1 MVKFYIRILLSI
13 YNAIMFSFKDSIRK
27 SGDRLTAYVS
37 LPADTLE
44 VVLNK
49 KIWWLLNLSS
59 IPILLLASFLLG
71 SHAGQI
77 IVYLNIAFVLSS
89 VIPLIVFN
97 FYKKHIENYALFTQ
111 LSMVVI
117 TSIKVYYMEGMV
129 HAGTPLFVGL
139 LAPVYAMTL
148 PSKKRAVFVFVLYT
162 SAMIGATLL
171 NPITSE
177 DNIFSMYFLGFLISV
192 TFIFFT
198 LYYFTTRLEEAKRSE
213 KKQMQELDE
222 LKTKL
227 YTHIAHEFRT
237 PLGIITG
244 MVDQMKNNPAEWMDE
259 GHSIIKRNTNNLINL
274 TNKLLDLSKLEA
286 NSMPVNLVQDDI
298 ALHMRYLVESF
309 HSLAQIKNI
318 RLQLSINPEEIL
330 MDFDPD
336 KIRDIVSNLISNAIK
351 FTPYGGSVKIALRII
366 DHKKLELSVKDTGI
380 GIPQEQLSNIFDR
393 YFQAK
398 NHLETLREGTGLG
411 LALTKELVK
420 LHQGTI
426 CVNSIL
432 NKGSEFI
439 IALPITNKAKEV
451 HLPIFDEI
459 SIEKVGLFE
468 SPITTKKNKQLK
480 LLIVED
486 NTDVTRYLFSL
497 LSNNYDIKTA
507 GNGFEGLSKAI
518 KVIPDLI
525 ISDVMMP
532 VMDGF
537 SMCTQLKEDI
547 RTSHIPII
555 LLTAR
560 FDPDSR
566 MEGLKAGA
574 DAFLAKPF
582 NNKEL
587 FIRIEKLIE
596 LRKKLQ
602 ARYKVSDNHEIK
614 ITPNNKFYLNKEDLF
629 MYEVRNVLE
638 AHLSDEA
645 FGIRELCRSLA
656 MSRAQL
662 YRKFS
667 ALTDTTVS
675 SFIRSLR
682 LKKAKELLLTTN
694 LNVTEVAFDTGFKNL
709 AHFSRIFSREFG
721 YAPSKAKV

>member
-1 MVKFYIRILLSI
+1 MY
-13 YNAIMFSFKDSIRK
+13 SFRNSIRK

-37 LPADTLE
+37 LPGDTLE

-71 SHAGQI
+71 FHAGHA
-77 IVYLNIAFVLSS
+77 IVYLNIIFILSS

-117 TSIKVYYMEGMV
+117 TSIKVYYMDGMV

-139 LAPVYAMTL
+139 LGPVYAMTL
-148 PSKKRAVFVFVLYT
+148 PSKKRAVFVFVLYA
-162 SAMIGATLL
+162 SAMIAATLL
-171 NPITSE
+171 NPIESE
-177 DNIFSMYFLGFLISV
+177 VNIFSMYFLGFLISV

-213 KKQMQELDE
+213 KKQMQELDD

-237 PLGIITG
+237 PLSIITG
-244 MVDQMKNNPAEWMDE
+244 MVDQMKNNPSEWMDE
-259 GHSIIKRNTNNLINL
+259 GHSIIKRNSNKLIDL

-286 NSMPVNLVQDDI
+286 NAMPVNLVQDDI
-298 ALHMRYLVESF
+298 ALYTRYLVESF
-309 HSLAQIKNI
+309 HSLAQIKKI
-318 RLQLSINPEEIL
+318 GLRLSIDPKEIL

-366 DHKKLELSVKDTGI
+366 DQNKLELSVKDTGI
-380 GIPQEQLSNIFDR
+380 GIPREQLSSIFDR

-426 CVNSIL
+426 RVRSIL
-432 NKGSEFI
+432 NKGSEFAI
-439 IALPITNKAKEV
+439 ELPITNKAKMV
-451 HLPIFDEI
+451 QLPVLDEI
-459 SIEKVGLFE
+459 SFDKTGGFD
-468 SPITTKKNKQLK
+468 SPKTPKKDNQLK

-486 NTDVTRYLFSL
+486 NADVARYLYSL
-497 LSNNYDIKTA
+497 LSNNYLIETA

-518 KVIPDLI
+518 EVIPDLI

-537 SMCTQLKEDI
+537 TLCKQLKEDI
-547 RTSHIPII
+547 RTSHIPIV

-560 FDPDSR
+560 FDLDSR
-566 MEGLKAGA
+566 LEGLKTGA
-574 DAFLAKPF
+574 DVFLAKPF
-582 NNKEL
+582 NNDEL
-587 FIRIEKLIE
+587 FIRIEKLIA

-602 ARYKVSDNHEIK
+602 TRYKLLEPAEINTK
-614 ITPNNKFYLNKEDLF
+614 NRSQLSKEDQF
-629 MYEVRNVLE
+629 MYEVRKVLE
-638 AHLSDEA
+638 QNLSNED
-645 FGIRELCRSLA
+645 FGIQQLCRTMA

-667 ALTDTTVS
+667 ALTDTTV
-675 SFIRSLR
+675 
-682 LKKAKELLLTTN
+682 
-694 LNVTEVAFDTGFKNL
+694 
-709 AHFSRIFSREFG
+709 
-721 YAPSKAKV
+721 

>member
-1 MVKFYIRILLSI
+1 MY
-13 YNAIMFSFKDSIRK
+13 SFRDSIRK

-37 LPADTLE
+37 LPGDTLE

-71 SHAGQI
+71 FHAGPA
-77 IVYLNIAFVLSS
+77 IVYLNIIFILSS
-89 VIPLIVFN
+89 IIPLIVFN

-117 TSIKVYYMEGMV
+117 TSIKVYYMDGMV

-139 LAPVYAMTL
+139 LGPVYAMTL
-148 PSKKRAVFVFVLYT
+148 PSKKRAVFVFVLYA
-162 SAMIGATLL
+162 SAMIAATLL
-171 NPITSE
+171 NPIESE
-177 DNIFSMYFLGFLISV
+177 VNIFSMYFLGFLISV

-213 KKQMQELDE
+213 KKQMQELDD

-237 PLGIITG
+237 PLSIITG
-244 MVDQMKNNPAEWMDE
+244 MVDQMKNNPSEWMDE
-259 GHSIIKRNTNNLINL
+259 GHSIIKRNSNKLIDL

-286 NSMPVNLVQDDI
+286 NAMPVNFVQDDI
-298 ALHMRYLVESF
+298 ALYTRYLVESF

-318 RLQLSINPEEIL
+318 GLRLAIDPKEIL

-351 FTPYGGSVKIALRII
+351 FTPYGGSVRIALRII
-366 DHKKLELSVKDTGI
+366 DQNKLELSVKDTGI
-380 GIPQEQLSNIFDR
+380 GIPREQLSSIFDR

-426 CVNSIL
+426 RVRSIL
-432 NKGSEFI
+432 NKGSEFAI
-439 IALPITNKAKEV
+439 ELPITNKAKMV
-451 HLPIFDEI
+451 QLPVLDEI
-459 SIEKVGLFE
+459 SFDKTGGFD
-468 SPITTKKNKQLK
+468 SPKTPKKDNQLK

-486 NTDVTRYLFSL
+486 NADVARYLYSL
-497 LSNNYDIKTA
+497 LSNNYLIETA

-518 KVIPDLI
+518 EVIPDLI

-537 SMCTQLKEDI
+537 TLCKQLKEDI
-547 RTSHIPII
+547 RTSHIPIV

-560 FDPDSR
+560 FDLDSR
-566 MEGLKAGA
+566 LEGLKTGA
-574 DAFLAKPF
+574 DVFLAKPF
-582 NNKEL
+582 NNDEL
-587 FIRIEKLIE
+587 FIRIEKLIA

-602 ARYKVSDNHEIK
+602 TRYKLLEPAEINTK
-614 ITPNNKFYLNKEDLF
+614 NRSQLSKEDLF
-629 MYEVRNVLE
+629 MYEVRKVLE
-638 AHLSDEA
+638 QNLSNED
-645 FGIRELCRSLA
+645 FGIQQLCRTMA

-667 ALTDTTVS
+667 ALTDTTVYG
-675 SFIRSLR
+675 FIRSLR

-694 LNVTEVAFDTGFKNL
+694 LNITEVAYDTGFKNL
-709 AHFSRIFSREFG
+709 AHFSRVYTKEFG
-721 YAPSKAKV
+721 YAPSKTKI